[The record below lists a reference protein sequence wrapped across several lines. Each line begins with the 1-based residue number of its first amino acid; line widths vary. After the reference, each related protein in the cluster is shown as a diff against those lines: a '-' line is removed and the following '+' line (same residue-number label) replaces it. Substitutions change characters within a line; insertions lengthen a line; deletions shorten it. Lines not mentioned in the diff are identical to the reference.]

1 MTYQGHAADGGI
13 QNHSVGE
20 SLRNGYIIG
29 HNGVGWFAQCV
40 KTGRRTV
47 PCTHQSAAEHFGKQ
61 GRFTLPAKAG
71 TYTGGGRA
79 CRPAAS

>member
-29 HNGVGWFAQCV
+29 MDRGGWFALCV
-40 KTGRRTV
+40 KTGRRTSSR
-47 PCTHQSAAEHFGKQ
+47 PTQAGAENAGMLKA
-61 GRFTLPAKAG
+61 FTRGPRTG
-71 TYTGGGRA
+71 TLTGGGRA
-79 CRPAAS
+79 CRPRAL